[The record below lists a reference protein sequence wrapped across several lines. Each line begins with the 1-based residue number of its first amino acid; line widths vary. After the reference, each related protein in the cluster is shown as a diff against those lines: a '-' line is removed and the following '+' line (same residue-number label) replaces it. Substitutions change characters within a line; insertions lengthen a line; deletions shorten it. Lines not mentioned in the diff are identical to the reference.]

1 MKLII
6 IVISIFIISLSGNAQ
21 NIQGVY
27 PGRKGIF
34 VNCGSEL
41 PKAFKY
47 QISRRD
53 NSQKEWRLVK
63 VLDFPANKT
72 IWNGRIFQEIQNNTE
87 ITMPDSASRELLWRI
102 LNNSDSSDSLYSWSG
117 YPFMQYA
124 CGTGWWDRS
133 VDPAKRYDYK
143 IEKAQDGKI
152 TLLNSFAGISSEVKT
167 PEFDLKADSISASGN
182 SVTIDFMMLSYKGM
196 AGSRVYRGNFM
207 RNNFELIHPVIMY
220 TTKRNIRHLSIVDET
235 VVDKAQ
241 YSYFIIPFDAYGND
255 GRSSDTVNIYNSTVN
270 TIPAIITGLYA
281 SSQENGRTILLSW
294 KLSSKEDIISIDV
307 YKALVYDGYYT
318 RIASISPDD
327 TTFQDHNVKPV
338 TTYYYTIVLNTAYGR
353 TYPSARIPAVNKT
366 VNENRFPPS
375 NLSAIREGKV
385 VKLKWDRVG
394 EDIRG
399 YYIYRSSGFSGKMQP
414 VSGIVL
420 NSDSLVTYVDSLKNA
435 PDSPVLVYAVAS
447 ENLSYMISPL
457 SARASV
463 SGKYAFMPVP
473 SNVNVMVNS
482 NNIQLFWDDLSS
494 SYPYVTGY
502 WIYRRVADNQGEVG
516 SPAKRINLK
525 PTAYGVNSF
534 TDTNVVEGLHY
545 YYSLVS
551 IGLDTAD
558 VSSPSLET
566 GAALPGQLPL
576 SPGQVRLMN
585 TDIGI
590 LLQWTSPLDDN
601 VKNIRILRA
610 KSGESFNVIKT
621 LDPKSEEWLDKDI
634 ANDTVY
640 FYQVVSIDKKG
651 RQSLNDEP
659 LGIRSQPA
667 K

>member
-6 IVISIFIISLSGNAQ
+6 TVISLFIITLSGNAQ

-34 VNCGSEL
+34 VSCGSEL

-47 QISRRD
+47 QISRRE
-53 NSQKEWRLVK
+53 SSRKEWQLMK
-63 VLDFPANKT
+63 VLDFPVNKT
-72 IWNGRIFQEIQNNTE
+72 TWDGRIFQETQNNTG

-102 LNNSDSSDSLYSWSG
+102 LSNSGSSDSLYSWSG

-133 VDPAKRYDYK
+133 VDPAKQYEYK

-152 TLLNSFAGISSEVKT
+152 TLLNSFAGISPVAKT
-167 PEFDLKADSISASGN
+167 PEFDLKADSISGNGN
-182 SVTIDFMMLSYKGM
+182 SVTVDFIMQRYKGM

-220 TTKRNIRHLSIVDET
+220 TTKSNIRHLNIVDES

-255 GRSSDTVNIYNSTVN
+255 GRSSDTVNVYNSTVN
-270 TIPAIITGLYA
+270 TIPAIITGLHA
-281 SSQENGRTILLSW
+281 SSQENGRSILLSW

-318 RIASISPDD
+318 RIGSISPDE
-327 TTFQDHNVKPV
+327 TTFEDHNVKPV
-338 TTYYYTIVLNTAYGR
+338 TTYYYTIVLTTAYGR
-353 TYPSARIPAVNKT
+353 TYPSARIPAVNKA

-385 VKLKWDRVG
+385 VKLKWTRVG

-399 YYIYRSSGFSGKMQP
+399 YYIYRSSGFTGAMQP

-420 NSDSLVTYVDSLKNA
+420 NSDSLVTYIDSLKYA
-435 PDSPVLVYAVAS
+435 PESPVLIYAVAS

-463 SGKYAFMPVP
+463 SGKYANIPVP

-494 SYPYVTGY
+494 TYPYVTGY
-502 WIYRRVADNQGEVG
+502 WIYRRVADNQGQSVT
-516 SPAKRINLK
+516 PAKRINLK

-534 TDTNVVEGLHY
+534 TDSDVVDGLHY

-558 VSSPSLET
+558 VSSPSLES
-566 GAALPGQLPL
+566 GAAMPAKLPL
-576 SPGQVRLMN
+576 SPGQVRVMN
-585 TDIGI
+585 TDAGI
-590 LLQWTSPLDDN
+590 LLQWTSPLDNN

-621 LDPKSEEWLDKDI
+621 LDTGITEWVDKDI
-634 ANDTVY
+634 TSDNVY
-640 FYQVVSIDKKG
+640 FYQVVSVDEKG
-651 RQSLNDEP
+651 RQSLNAEP
-659 LGIRSQPA
+659 IGIRSGPA